1 MLMHNLWGAGG
12 GGANKVRYG
21 RYASGEYKI
30 RKKYC
35 IHGEPKQILLFHSYG
50 RKWKCGNVNIR
61 AGLENPT
68 SLSYA
73 FSFFI
78 WSEGFVSSLFAKMS
92 FLHRQ
97 PVIFPSLYN
106 KLTHTWWNREFS
118 LFMKKNSETGWNV
131 TGRYTTIRSC
141 VSYAAVQNLFTPY
154 VCSYSHT
161 VHRFNGEWL
170 TQQLPISLFPVYS
183 LQIKFL
189 PFL

>member
-1 MLMHNLWGAGG
+1 MHLIYPPNFAQSLLYISAGNYSRPKRSWKQCLCTICG
-12 GGANKVRYG
+12 GRGANKVRYG

-30 RKKYC
+30 RKKSC

-106 KLTHTWWNREFS
+106 KLTQTWWNREFS
-118 LFMKKNSETGWNV
+118 LFMKKNSENWLKRDWPVHHDSVMRQLCG
-131 TGRYTTIRSC
+131 GAEFI
-141 VSYAAVQNLFTPY
+141 
-154 VCSYSHT
+154 HT
-161 VHRFNGEWL
+161 VCMF
-170 TQQLPISLFPVYS
+170 I
-183 LQIKFL
+183 
-189 PFL
+189 